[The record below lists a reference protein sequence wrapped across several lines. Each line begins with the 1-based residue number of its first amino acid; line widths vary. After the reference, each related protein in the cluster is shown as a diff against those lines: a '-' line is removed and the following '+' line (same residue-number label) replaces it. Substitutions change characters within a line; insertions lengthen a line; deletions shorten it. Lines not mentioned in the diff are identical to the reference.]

1 MPDSINFTKRIID
14 AIPVPQTRI
23 EYADNKIP
31 ELRLRITPANTKSF
45 CVYKR
50 IPGSKPVR
58 ITLGKYPNLA
68 PERARA
74 LAMRQ
79 LATISEG
86 VNPNERKRVLAQTD
100 ITLKQA
106 YDIYLSNKDLKDK
119 TRYGYDSVFKC
130 HLSSIVDK
138 PLKLINREVVA
149 RLHREISSKAQADLT
164 MRILRAVF
172 NFAKG
177 EFLREDGS
185 SLHPDNPV
193 GVLSHRKQWH
203 NVGRKQ
209 THLRPADLPVFFQAL
224 KDVKSA
230 ETLTGQ
236 SICDAMHFA
245 LLTGLRRSEIFALQ
259 WEDINFKAKVF
270 TIYETKNSHDL
281 ELPLTPFISQIFEE
295 AQKRQLSQY
304 VFGGENIYGQVREPK
319 KVVEKVRKLSGTEC
333 HFHDLRRTF
342 ATTAE
347 HLDVGTY
354 KLKRMM
360 NHTTGRS
367 DVTAGYTILTA
378 ETLRG
383 SAIKVQNF
391 LNEQIGESSG
401 L

>member
-14 AIPVPQTRI
+14 AIPASQTRI
-23 EYADNKIP
+23 EYCDSKIH
-31 ELRLRITPANTKSF
+31 ELRLRITPANVRSF
-45 CVYKR
+45 SVYKR

-86 VNPNERKRVLAQTD
+86 INPNERKRVETQTN

-119 TRYGYDSVFKC
+119 TKYGYDSAFKC
-130 HLSSIVDK
+130 HLSSIEDK

-185 SLHPDNPV
+185 SLYPDNPV

-209 THLRPADLPVFFQAL
+209 THLRPSDLPVFFQAL
-224 KDVKSA
+224 KDVKSL

-236 SICDAMHFA
+236 SICDAMLFA
-245 LLTGLRRSEIFALQ
+245 LFTGLRRSEVFGLQ
-259 WEDINFKAKVF
+259 WEDINFKAQVF
-270 TIYETKNSHDL
+270 TIYETKNSHAL
-281 ELPLTPFISQIFEE
+281 ELPLTPHISTILEE
-295 AQKRQLSQY
+295 ANKRKVSQY

-360 NHTTGRS
+360 NHISGRN

-378 ETLRG
+378 ETLRS
-383 SAIKVQNF
+383 SAMNIQTF
-391 LNEQIGESSG
+391 LSRQMLLVKE
-401 L
+401 